1 MSALADLLNLVVSA
15 LQAAPLCNT
24 VRVLE
29 TLQFSDS
36 QFAFK
41 IRADL
46 KSGDVL
52 QVRLYRNGEHTDY
65 AFQLLR
71 DDKPVVRWDNKE
83 HFASIS
89 SHPHHFHNA
98 SGQVESSPLTG
109 DPTHDVP
116 IVLNYLKSR

>member
-1 MSALADLLNLVVSA
+1 MNTLADLLNLIVST
-15 LQAAPLCNT
+15 LQTSPLCAG

-29 TLQFSDS
+29 TLQFSDT

-41 IRADL
+41 VRADL

-52 QVRLYRNGEHTDY
+52 QVRLYLNGEHTDY

-83 HFASIS
+83 HFPSIS
-89 SHPHHFHNA
+89 SRPHHFHNA
-98 SGQVESSPLTG
+98 SGQIESSPLTG
-109 DPTHDVP
+109 DATHDLP
-116 IVLNYLKSR
+116 LVLKYLESR